1 MKKTQ
6 YVGDKLTFSINTN
19 DPISVK
25 DLTDSLVAFS
35 NEYIKSSKLKD
46 STVRIMEVRKGS
58 YIFDVMM
65 AAKDYILPMAE
76 NTKIAVEFVESMIKI
91 GKFFSSNRTNDS
103 EDEYLPT
110 KQEAENIKSILQPIY
125 NITNNGTMTITVNND
140 NKEPPQAYF
149 SATVP
154 ESHMI
159 KNNATKY
166 IKQLEANEQKE
177 EEINFFNNKL
187 LYFVQTR
194 LNSKDKGQK
203 SICEEISKEEVATAF
218 ANQEIQNE
226 IMSNPY
232 FYEFFVDIKIHRT
245 KGKIKVYEI
254 TNIHQKIERETD

>member
-25 DLTDSLVAFS
+25 DLTDSLIAFS

-46 STVRIMEVRKGS
+46 GTVRILEVRKGS
-58 YIFDVMM
+58 YVFDAMM
-65 AAKDYILPMAE
+65 AVKDTILPM
-76 NTKIAVEFVESMIKI
+76 VEHAKMTIEFIDGLNKVKN
-91 GKFFSSNRTNDS
+91 FLLS
-103 EDEYLPT
+103 EKPNDEYSPT
-110 KQEAENIKSILQPIY
+110 KQEAENIKNILQPIY

-140 NKEPPQAYF
+140 NKEPQAYF

-166 IKQLEANEQKE
+166 IKQIESNVQKE

-187 LYFVQTR
+187 LWFVQTR

-203 SICEEISKEEVATAF
+203 SICEEISKEEVATTF
-218 ANQEIQNE
+218 ANNEIQNE
-226 IMSNPY
+226 IMNNPY
-232 FYEFFVDIKIHRT
+232 FYAFFVDIKIHRI
-245 KGKIKVYEI
+245 KGEIKVYEI
-254 TNIHQKIERETD
+254 TNIHQKIEREID